1 MVNRCIL
8 CPFICCRNNH
18 ITEALSYFNRRVR
31 AFPARWFTTELTRA
45 YKLQITTTRDM
56 SLLVGLGTTPS
67 STQHMTHMHPSSH
80 KAHNTLLRVA
90 RNYAVVDCLSLPS

>member
-1 MVNRCIL
+1 MHPLSLYLN
-8 CPFICCRNNH
+8 CRNNH
-18 ITEALSYFNRRVR
+18 ISRQTDRKALSYFNRRVR

-56 SLLVGLGTTPS
+56 SPLVGLGKTPS

-90 RNYAVVDCLSLPS
+90 RH